1 MSEFIDI
8 FKEKRTPIKYYMI
21 GLLATLL
28 FICGYAAIALEHRFF
43 INKAATSL
51 LLAVLLWIMVSV
63 SIPVEALEHHIIA
76 TSSGLFD
83 LVVFLITS
91 MTLVE
96 ILLHYRFFD
105 VIEKRLRA
113 SGWNRYQLGWA
124 ITAMTFIFSMLVP
137 NFTAT
142 IIAIQIARRFFPLK
156 ELISLAA
163 LMVIVANAGGAFS
176 PIGDVVTLLL
186 WFAGKFGSIEL
197 LTQGVLPALMI
208 ACISGLLLLQHIKK
222 EPALAQENGHNWE
235 APSRSEWIII
245 IASLGSFLLPLGA
258 SALGLPPYFG
268 LLAGLGGVWLLVDLA
283 RHIRPKTSH
292 LKANIHHFL
301 RQSDIESIQFF
312 IGILLSVAALDTLG
326 LLDIATH
333 ALLGTD
339 PSFLKLVT
347 SFTGLGVTSALVDN
361 VPLAAAAI
369 SAVHNVPSAFWVLLS
384 LSVGTGGSLLVIGSA
399 AGIVAMGMIPE
410 LNFGTYL
417 KVATIPALI
426 GFAAG
431 IVTWVIQYQILF

>member
-1 MSEFIDI
+1 
-8 FKEKRTPIKYYMI
+8 MI
-21 GLLATLL
+21 GLLATIL
-28 FICGYAAIALEHRFF
+28 FLGGYVVIALEHRFF
-43 INKAATSL
+43 VNKAATSL
-51 LLAVLLWIMVSV
+51 LLAAGLWMMASV
-63 SIPVEALEHHIIA
+63 SIPMEQLQHHIVTA
-76 TSSGLFD
+76 SSDLFG

-105 VIEKRLRA
+105 VIERWLR
-113 SGWNRYQLGWA
+113 SKGWDRYQLAWM
-124 ITAMTFIFSMLVP
+124 ITWLTFVFSMLVP

-142 IIAIQIARRFFPLK
+142 IVGIQIARRFFPLK
-156 ELISLAA
+156 ELLPIAA
-163 LMVIVANAGGAFS
+163 LMVVAANAGGAFS

-186 WFAGKFGSIEL
+186 WFAGKFGAGE
-197 LTQGVLPALMI
+197 
-208 ACISGLLLLQHIKK
+208 LLLQGALPAFVLTAVSGFLLLRGIKR
-222 EPALAQENGHNWE
+222 EDAITHEIEEGWH
-235 APSRSEWIII
+235 APSRSGWIII
-245 IASLGSFLLPLGA
+245 GASLASFFLPLGA
-258 SALGLPPYFG
+258 SALSLPPYLG
-268 LLAGLGGVWLLVDLA
+268 LLAGLGGVWFIIDVA
-283 RHIRPKTSH
+283 KHIRPQQSH

-312 IGILLSVAALDTLG
+312 VGILLSVAALHSLG

-333 ALLGTD
+333 WLLGIE
-339 PSFLKLVT
+339 PSFIRLVT

-369 SAVHNVPSAFWVLLS
+369 SAVHDVSSAFWVLLS

-410 LNFGTYL
+410 LNFGTYF
-417 KVATIPALI
+417 KIATIPAAV

-431 IVTWVIQYQILF
+431 ILVWVAQYQLMF